1 MGFRRGP
8 PSGRAGFSPRE
19 YLRAL
24 STTFAYT
31 PRVLGMVWRTSPGLT
46 AGVAGITGVRALI
59 PAATIWLT
67 KLVIDAV
74 VEAIAVG
81 GTGESVN
88 RVVTLVV
95 LQLALALAATALD
108 HGGSALRAMLGDRFS
123 NRINIMILEKAETLD
138 LAYFEDSTF
147 YDMLERARRE
157 ANMRPTGLVTNT
169 FSLVGSVIQL
179 LSVAALLASLAWWI
193 LIVVAVTSI
202 PYLGADMWFAR
213 LSHRMQW
220 RRAPDARR
228 LWYLGYVM
236 TSDETVKE
244 VRLFD
249 LGGHLLDQYRRT
261 FARFYRENRK
271 LTISRESVTF
281 VLGILSAGTA
291 SGLYI
296 FVALA
301 TIAGRLTLGDLT
313 LYHQALVQTQ
323 ERLRM
328 IFASVNSMYEA
339 NLFLTNLFDFL
350 AFEPDIRPDP
360 GRHAVPRPIQDGI
373 ELRDVN
379 FTYPGVREPVLRGI
393 NLKVNKG
400 ETIALVGANGA
411 GKTTIVKLLTRLYD
425 PSAGRVLIDGLDMRV
440 YDVASVRSQI
450 GAIFQDFVRYHATAG
465 DNIGYGNLPVKDTP
479 GLVESAA
486 RRSGAAEAIEG
497 LPRTYDTTLG
507 RWWGDGTE
515 LSGGEWQKIAL
526 ARGYMRD
533 AQLLILDE
541 PTSSLDARSEYE
553 VFQRFKELVA
563 GRMAVLISHR
573 FSTVRMADRIYVI
586 EDGRVSE
593 HGTHEELIALDGT
606 YATWFGMQAS
616 AYQ

>member
-1 MGFRRGP
+1 M
-8 PSGRAGFSPRE
+8 
-19 YLRAL
+19 
-24 STTFAYT
+24 
-31 PRVLGMVWRTSPGLT
+31 VMVWHTSPGLT
-46 AGVAGITGVRALI
+46 AGVAAVTVVRALI

-81 GTGESVN
+81 GTDGSVN
-88 RVVTLVV
+88 QVVTLVV
-95 LQLALALAATALD
+95 LQLVLALLATALD
-108 HGGSALRAMLGDRFS
+108 HGGNTMRTLLGDRFS

-138 LAYFEDSTF
+138 LAYFEDSKF

-157 ANMRPTGLVTNT
+157 ANMRPAGLVTNT
-169 FSLVGSVIQL
+169 FQLAGSFIQL
-179 LSVAALLASLAWWI
+179 LSIAALLASLAWWI
-193 LIVVAVTSI
+193 LLVVAVTSI

-213 LSHRMQW
+213 ARHRLMW
-220 RRAPDARR
+220 RRAPESRR

-249 LGGHLLDQYRRT
+249 LGGHLLDQYRST

-271 LTISRESVTF
+271 LTLSRESVTF
-281 VLGILSAGTA
+281 TLGIVSAGTA

-323 ERLRM
+323 DRLRQ
-328 IFASVNSMYEA
+328 IFAGVNSMYEA

-360 GRHAVPRPIQDGI
+360 GRREVPRPIRDGI
-373 ELRDVN
+373 ELRDVG

-393 NLKVNKG
+393 NLKVNAG
-400 ETIALVGANGA
+400 ETVALVGANGA

-425 PSAGRVLIDGLDMRV
+425 PSAGRVTIDGIDMRV

-450 GAIFQDFVRYHATAG
+450 GAIFQDFVRFQATAG
-465 DNIGYGNLPVKDTP
+465 DNIGYGNLPLKDTP

-497 LPRTYDTTLG
+497 LPQTYDTTLG

-563 GRMAVLISHR
+563 GRMAVVISHR

-586 EDGRVSE
+586 EDGQVSE
-593 HGTHEELIALDGT
+593 HGTHEELIALNGT

>member
-1 MGFRRGP
+1 
-8 PSGRAGFSPRE
+8 
-19 YLRAL
+19 
-24 STTFAYT
+24 
-31 PRVLGMVWRTSPGLT
+31 
-46 AGVAGITGVRALI
+46 
-59 PAATIWLT
+59 
-67 KLVIDAV
+67 
-74 VEAIAVG
+74 
-81 GTGESVN
+81 
-88 RVVTLVV
+88 
-95 LQLALALAATALD
+95 
-108 HGGSALRAMLGDRFS
+108 
-123 NRINIMILEKAETLD
+123 
-138 LAYFEDSTF
+138 
-147 YDMLERARRE
+147 
-157 ANMRPTGLVTNT
+157 
-169 FSLVGSVIQL
+169 
-179 LSVAALLASLAWWI
+179 
-193 LIVVAVTSI
+193 
-202 PYLGADMWFAR
+202 
-213 LSHRMQW
+213 
-220 RRAPDARR
+220 
-228 LWYLGYVM
+228 M

-323 ERLRM
+323 DRLRM

-379 FTYPGVREPVLRGI
+379 FSYPGVREPVLRGI

-465 DNIGYGNLPVKDTP
+465 DNIGYGNLPLKDTP

-486 RRSGAAEAIEG
+486 HRSGAAEAIEG

-593 HGTHEELIALDGT
+593 HGTHEELIALNGT

>member
-1 MGFRRGP
+1 
-8 PSGRAGFSPRE
+8 
-19 YLRAL
+19 
-24 STTFAYT
+24 
-31 PRVLGMVWRTSPGLT
+31 MVWQTSPGLT

-95 LQLALALAATALD
+95 LQLALALVATALD

-179 LSVAALLASLAWWI
+179 ISVAALLASLAWWI

-360 GRHAVPRPIQDGI
+360 GRHAVPRPIKDGI

-465 DNIGYGNLPVKDTP
+465 DNIGYGNLPLKDTP

-486 RRSGAAEAIEG
+486 HRSGAAEAIEG

-593 HGTHEELIALDGT
+593 HGTHEELIALNGT